1 MSEAIIRRFRGFA
14 TNLPDLNNGAF
25 AEDVLNVYEKTPGE
39 LVRRE
44 GCRRAIEYVA
54 DGPITMIRSIVE
66 PGGEYTGSGM
76 DLLLQ
81 AGPDIVGESSPRST
95 IVPSSPTTP
104 SGGESVD
111 YSPLIWKVLPYSV
124 YGHIVAS
131 MYILGSNF
139 DSEPGTPIVFSYSI
153 LSRPTA
159 PTLTPSIL
167 YLSPQAV
174 KLSWGPTLGNVYS
187 NIYNGDLVSVTLTN
201 PDGQSTT
208 YQQTIV
214 W

>member
-81 AGPDIVGESSPRST
+81 AGSDIVGESSPRST
-95 IVPSSPTTP
+95 IVPVDPDTP
-104 SGGESVD
+104 GGEAPVD
-111 YSPLIWKVLPYSV
+111 YSPHIESV
-124 YGHIVAS
+124 HVVATQTEF
-131 MYILGSNF
+131 INTVVVVGRNF
-139 DSEPGTPIVFSYSI
+139 DFEASNPAVVTGTNITRLEAGFPGKTAVSGGIEYIS
-153 LSRPTA
+153 PTKIKF
-159 PTLTPSIL
+159 LW
-167 YLSPQAV
+167 V
-174 KLSWGPTLGNVYS
+174 G
-187 NIYNGDLVSVTLTN
+187 VSVT
-201 PDGQSTT
+201 DIFSMKIGRAH
-208 YQQTIV
+208 V
-214 W
+214 